1 MSSVL
6 PVISR
11 NKAFPSLLSRDYQII
26 DYQTVRRPQSDQYEI
41 RADLCLNRAETWV
54 ASIYVRISSTL
65 VAPNPLR
72 VIVWD
77 SNNFSGNPA
86 DPTSLVPD
94 VRTIDSPDLSPGDYW
109 FWEPPM
115 PATRAT
121 NEGDLGLMY
130 IGLGYHLEN
139 GYRLQVVDTVTYQ
152 PVALGARVVTTFV
165 GCPVS

>member
-6 PVISR
+6 PILSR
-11 NKAFPSLLSRDYQII
+11 NKAYPSLLSRDYQII
-26 DYQTVRRPQSDQYEI
+26 DYQTPRRAQSDQYEI
-41 RADLCLNRAETWV
+41 KADLCLNRAETWI
-54 ASIYVRISSTL
+54 AAIYVRID
-65 VAPNPLR
+65 PNYIAANALR

-86 DPTSLVPD
+86 DPATIVPD
-94 VRTIDSPDLSPGDYW
+94 VRTIDSPDLAPGDFW

-115 PATRAT
+115 PVMRAT
-121 NEGDLGLMY
+121 NEEMFGLMY
-130 IGLGYHLEN
+130 VGLGYHLEN

-152 PVALGARVVTTFV
+152 PIELAARIVTTFV